1 MFGWLF
7 STGSAMST
15 FRVLGC
21 SGGIGG
27 SHRTT
32 SFLLN
37 QTILVDAGTGVGDL
51 SMDELLQI
59 EHVFITHAH
68 LDHIACLPLLIDS
81 TIGARTCP
89 VTVHATQATIQVL
102 KKHIFNW
109 HIWPDFSVIPSAEDA
124 FLRYAVQELG
134 QPCELEGVVI
144 TPIPAEHTVPAVAFH
159 IENSRS
165 SIVFSGDTVGGS
177 QFWRAVNQIANLK
190 TLIIETAFA
199 ERELPL
205 ALLAKHLCP
214 STLAVEL
221 QHLASHVE
229 VLITHLK
236 PADSDLTIAEVLNL
250 DHVHPIRRLLQG
262 EILEF

>member
-1 MFGWLF
+1 M
-7 STGSAMST
+7 SAL
-15 FRVLGC
+15 RVLGC

-27 SHRTT
+27 SNRTT

-37 QTILVDAGTGVGDL
+37 QTILIDAGTGVGDL
-51 SMDELLQI
+51 TMDELLQI

-81 TIGARTCP
+81 TIGARTTP
-89 VTVHATQATIQVL
+89 VIVHATAATIAIL
-102 KKHIFNW
+102 KAHIFNW
-109 HIWPDFSVIPSAEDA
+109 LIWPDFSVIPSVEDA
-124 FLRYAVQELG
+124 FLRYAPQELAEPYQIDG
-134 QPCELEGVVI
+134 LTI
-144 TPIPAEHTVPAVAFH
+144 TPIPAEHTIPAVAFQ
-159 IENSRS
+159 IDNNRS
-165 SIVFSGDTVGGS
+165 SIVFSGDTVGGP
-177 QFWRAVNQIANLK
+177 QFWQVVNQITNLK

-205 ALLAKHLCP
+205 AQMAKHLCP
-214 STLAVEL
+214 STLATEL
-221 QHLASHVE
+221 LNLQSRVE

-250 DHVHPIRRLLQG
+250 DHIHPIRRLLQG

>member
-1 MFGWLF
+1 
-7 STGSAMST
+7 MSRL
-15 FRVLGC
+15 RVLGC

-27 SHRTT
+27 ANRTT

-37 QTILVDAGTGVGDL
+37 ETILIDAGTGVGDL
-51 SMDELLQI
+51 SMEELLQI

-81 TIGARTCP
+81 TIGARTNP
-89 VTVHATQATIQVL
+89 VTVYASSATIQVL
-102 KKHIFNW
+102 KNHIFNW
-109 HIWPDFSVIPSAEDA
+109 HIWPDFSVIPSADEP
-124 FLRYAVQELG
+124 FLRYVNQELG
-134 QPCELEGVVI
+134 ESLQLEEITI
-144 TPIPAEHTVPAVAFH
+144 TPLPAEHTVPAVAFQ
-159 IENSRS
+159 IENDRS
-165 SIVFSGDTVGGS
+165 SIVFSGDTVGGQ
-177 QFWRAVNQIANLK
+177 QFWQVVNQITNLK

-214 STLAVEL
+214 STLAIEL
-221 QHLASHVE
+221 QNLPSHVE

>member
-1 MFGWLF
+1 
-7 STGSAMST
+7 MST

-27 SHRTT
+27 QNRTT

-37 QTILVDAGTGVGDL
+37 QTILIDAGTGVGDL
-51 SMDELLQI
+51 SMEELLQI

-81 TIGARTCP
+81 TIGARTSP
-89 VTVHATQATIQVL
+89 VTVHATSATIQVL

-124 FLRYAVQELG
+124 FLRYEMHELG
-134 QPCELEGVVI
+134 EPYQLDEITI
-144 TPIPAEHTVPAVAFH
+144 TPLPAEHTVPAVAFQ
-159 IENSRS
+159 INNDRS
-165 SIVFSGDTVGGS
+165 SIVFSGDTVGGQ
-177 QFWRAVNQIANLK
+177 QFWQVVNQITNLK

-199 ERELPL
+199 ERELSL

-221 QHLASHVE
+221 QNLASHVE